1 MVRAWAIIAKTEF
14 RVTTARFRKKRLHV
28 LLLLFIIGL
37 AWAFFIAPRI
47 MSGFLDLF
55 STQIQQVLQAT
66 YPGVMRAVIL
76 ILWTMVLIYPISYSL
91 QEVRIGQWEI
101 ILSNNVRTRDM
112 LFGIFLAKI
121 PSYSLLVLFM
131 APLLIS
137 PFIIFYEVSILGQ
150 ITAYVI
156 IAVFVLT
163 TLLLSTVI
171 STAIQ
176 ARLGDSPRGN
186 DIAKAMGII
195 IVLVFLLPLYGLLYF
210 AETFAQLLGLNGFLL
225 LPSTWAAD
233 SITWIT
239 IYFNGVNLPSEAVTV
254 FEGILEL
261 GIESDLVLIGL
272 FAAVVLILGVVTPD
286 RIFSFEAGVRTET
299 VTTVGEE
306 NLVLRAIRRAAPGS
320 LGALIVTMLKDFG
333 RKAQNTSKIIYGT
346 SLSIIVPVMG
356 SYSGLTSIQD
366 PIQILMYTSFFVGMI
381 LGITGGVTFGGV
393 GFLESKDH
401 LWIIKCAPRGIS
413 RFLAARI
420 IGAFFFAIPMAI
432 SPALILAMVLS
443 LPIVDGGIMVLHA
456 YLVLCNTILIGI
468 GLTAMNPAYEDI
480 KSSAF
485 HTNTIAT
492 LVISL
497 FAIILG
503 FVIEFRTDIFFKN
516 VILGMLV
523 AIAPILVVGP
533 LVLLAG
539 ALKISRIDN

>member
-1 MVRAWAIIAKTEF
+1 MVRAWATIARTEF
-14 RVTTARFRKKRLHV
+14 RVMTARFRKKRLHV
-28 LLLLFIIGL
+28 LLLILIIGL
-37 AWAFFIAPRI
+37 VWAFVIVPRI

-55 STQIQQVLQAT
+55 SAQVQQILQVA

-91 QEVRIGQWEI
+91 QEIRIGQWEI
-101 ILSNNVRTRDM
+101 ILSNNVSTRDL

-131 APLLIS
+131 APLLVS
-137 PFIIFYEVSILGQ
+137 PFIIFYEVSIIGQ
-150 ITAYVI
+150 LTAYLV

-176 ARLGDSPRGN
+176 AKLGESARGN
-186 DIAKAMGII
+186 DIAKAMGLI
-195 IVLVFLLPLYGLLYF
+195 IVFVFLLPLYGFLYLAEAF
-210 AETFAQLLGLNGFLL
+210 AELLGLNVFLV

-239 IYFNGVNLPSEAVTV
+239 IYFNGQGLPSEVTAV
-254 FEGILEL
+254 FEGILGL
-261 GIESDLVLIGL
+261 GIGSDLILVGV
-272 FAAVVLILGVVTPD
+272 FALAVLILGVVAPD
-286 RIFSFEAGVRTET
+286 RIFSLEAGARTEA
-299 VTTVGEE
+299 VTTVGKE
-306 NLVLRAIRRAAPGS
+306 NLVLRAIRRVVPGS
-320 LGALIVTMLKDFG
+320 FGSLIVIMLKDFG
-333 RKAQNTSKIIYGT
+333 RKAQNTTKIVYGV
-346 SLSIIVPVMG
+346 SLSIIVPFML
-356 SYSGLTSIQD
+356 SLSSLTSIQD
-366 PIQILMYTSFFVGMI
+366 PVLILVFISFFVGMI
-381 LGITGGVTFGGV
+381 LGIMGGVTFGGV

-401 LWIIKCAPRGIS
+401 LWIIKSAPRGVS

-420 IGAFFFAIPMAI
+420 IDAFLFAIPMAM
-432 SPALILAMVLS
+432 SPVLILAVVIP
-443 LPIVDGGIMVLHA
+443 LPIIDSGIMLLHA
-456 YLVLCNTILIGI
+456 YLILCSTILIGI
-468 GLTAMNPAYEDI
+468 GLTAMNPAYEDM

-485 HTNTIAT
+485 HINAFVT
-492 LVISL
+492 LIISL

-503 FVIEFRTDIFFKN
+503 FVIEFTTGIFFEN
-516 VILGMLV
+516 AVLGMLV